1 VETIIIY
8 TILTFYIN
16 SITNNKKLKNQ
27 IMKKILFYSL
37 IVLIAISCEQE
48 KNALNPEAVNEQPSN
63 KCLSDDMMAQYYA
76 DNPLAKAQM
85 ESFDVFTQNRVK
97 TISRSKLLANSY
109 IMPVVFHIYGTDFA
123 GKTVND
129 QTIIAALQKVNED
142 FHGQN
147 TDYGT
152 VDPFFQSIRSA
163 FDVTFKLAQRDPNGN
178 PTTGIIYH
186 PYAEGFGGT
195 KPTALKAIKADAW
208 DNYKYCN
215 VYIQLD
221 LYGDNKLNN
230 SGVAWYPDKS
240 MSDSKIARIVYNGRY
255 LYGNTDPEFS
265 STLSHEFGHWLNLI
279 HSFQDGCSIAN
290 ENLCATTGDKV
301 CDTPQATSSDNCST
315 QTNCAAKRVNVEN
328 YMGYAGAG
336 GCYKMFSIGQ
346 AARMDA
352 AMQHVARQTIWQS
365 PNLTST
371 GVQ

>member
-1 VETIIIY
+1 
-8 TILTFYIN
+8 
-16 SITNNKKLKNQ
+16 
-27 IMKKILFYSL
+27 MKKILFYSL
-37 IVLIAISCEQE
+37 IALMALSCEQE
-48 KNALNPEAVNEQPSN
+48 KTISNLEAINDQPSG
-63 KCLSDDMMAQYYA
+63 KCLSDEMMTQYYA
-76 DNPLAKAQM
+76 ENPLALAQM
-85 ESFDVFTQNRVK
+85 ENFDIFTQNRIK
-97 TISRSKLLANSY
+97 RLSTSKALAGSY
-109 IMPVVFHIYGTDFA
+109 AIPVVFHVYGTDFA

-129 QTIIAALQKVNED
+129 QTIITALQKVNDD
-142 FHGQN
+142 FHGLN
-147 TDYGT
+147 PDYGS
-152 VDPFFQSIRSA
+152 VDPFFQAIRST
-163 FDVTFKLAQRDPNGN
+163 FNVTFKLAQKDPNGN

-186 PYAEGFGGT
+186 PNAKGFGGT
-195 KPTALKAIKADAW
+195 KPTAIKAIQADAW

-221 LYGDNKLNN
+221 LYGNNQLNN
-230 SGVAWYPDKS
+230 SGVAWYPDKG

-255 LYGNTDPEFS
+255 LYGNTDSEFA

-336 GCYKMFSIGQ
+336 GCYKMFTVGQ
-346 AARMDA
+346 VSRMDA

-365 PNLTST
+365 SNLTAT

>member
-1 VETIIIY
+1 
-8 TILTFYIN
+8 
-16 SITNNKKLKNQ
+16 
-27 IMKKILFYSL
+27 MKKILFYSI
-37 IVLIAISCEQE
+37 IVLMAISCEHE
-48 KNALNPEAVNEQPSN
+48 KNALDLDATNGQPSS
-63 KCLSDDMMAQYYA
+63 KCLSDEMMAQYYA
-76 DNPLAKAQM
+76 ENPLAKKQM
-85 ESFDVFTQNRVK
+85 EDFDIFTQARIKNALTNK
-97 TISRSKLLANSY
+97 TLAASY
-109 IMPVVFHIYGTDFA
+109 VMPVVFHVYGTDFA

-129 QTIIAALQKVNED
+129 QIIITALQKVNDD
-142 FHGQN
+142 FHGLN
-147 TDYGT
+147 PDYGT
-152 VDPFFQSIRSA
+152 VDPFFQAVRSA
-163 FDVTFKLAQRDPNGN
+163 FDVTFKLAQKDPNGN

-186 PYAEGFGGT
+186 PNAKGFGGT
-195 KPTALKAIKADAW
+195 KPPAIKAIQADAW

-221 LYGDNKLNN
+221 LYGNNQLNN

-240 MSDSKIARIVYNGRY
+240 MSDSNISRIVYNGRY
-255 LYGNTDPEFS
+255 LYGNTDPEFA

-336 GCYKMFSIGQ
+336 GCYKMFTIGQ
-346 AARMDA
+346 ADRMDA
-352 AMQHVARQTIWQS
+352 AMQHVARQPLWGS
-365 PNLTST
+365 FNLTAT